1 MGTASVV
8 DDIQGSTRYAGGIR
22 PEICSRNA
30 HAGTHY
36 ALYWVQGAKS
46 FHRRNMLE
54 VQVGSDTQT
63 ATLAWLVSA
72 LERAR
77 TQGQFRAVGYLEA
90 VAADVVFEMEM
101 AARRAS
107 LVG

>member
-1 MGTASVV
+1 
-8 DDIQGSTRYAGGIR
+8 
-22 PEICSRNA
+22 
-30 HAGTHY
+30 
-36 ALYWVQGAKS
+36 
-46 FHRRNMLE
+46 MLE

-77 TQGQFRAVGYLEA
+77 TQGQSRTVGYLEA
-90 VAADVVFEMEM
+90 VADEVMFEMEM
-101 AARRAS
+101 AERRAS